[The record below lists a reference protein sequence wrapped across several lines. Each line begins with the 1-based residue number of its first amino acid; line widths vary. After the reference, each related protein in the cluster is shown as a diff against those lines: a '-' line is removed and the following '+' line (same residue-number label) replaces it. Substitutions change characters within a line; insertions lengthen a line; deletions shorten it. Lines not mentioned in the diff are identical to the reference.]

1 MQDWIPFKKK
11 KEKLDEHLVEKLCDF
26 REKGYYLLYLF
37 LREAKDSV
45 TFMTFEKAVAKHIN
59 KEELLFEDKSKELE
73 NEQLKSYLDEML
85 EKVYKDK
92 NNEKKCLSIYLKE
105 KLKQESFELM
115 YYVSKNTQI
124 LRNYFWEYYNSEEM
138 EKQMV
143 KKEKKEC

>member
-1 MQDWIPFKKK
+1 M
-11 KEKLDEHLVEKLCDF
+11 
-26 REKGYYLLYLF
+26 YLF
-37 LREAKDSV
+37 LREAKDSIP
-45 TFMTFEKAVAKHIN
+45 FIIFKEAVEKHIN
-59 KEELLFEDKSKELE
+59 KEESLFEDKSKELE

-124 LRNYFWEYYNSEEM
+124 LRDYFWEYYNSKEM

-143 KKEKKEC
+143 KRRKSNAKRRS

>member
-1 MQDWIPFKKK
+1 MTFK
-11 KEKLDEHLVEKLCDF
+11 
-26 REKGYYLLYLF
+26 
-37 LREAKDSV
+37 EAKDSDTV
-45 TFMTFEKAVAKHIN
+45 MTFEKAVAKHIK

-73 NEQLKSYLDEML
+73 NKQLKSYLDEML
-85 EKVYKDK
+85 KKVYKDK

-124 LRNYFWEYYNSEEM
+124 LRDYFWEYYNSEEM